1 MHLSEGYVSLELAR
15 HAEQQLMRDLERRR
29 LVAERAAEI
38 EDPAAGVADARR
50 LRRGIRALL
59 PRRLRSLYPPP
70 RPATR

>member
-38 EDPAAGVADARR
+38 EDPAAGVTDARR